1 MEYGGDDEFRVQFK
15 GKRKQYEVDYESLSQ
30 SAVEKLMADDVEYV
44 RSVCGVDV
52 GIQFSVD
59 LNSNLIS
66 VQENMAS
73 MMLRYSKWNKER
85 LVEKYMDNPKSLL
98 VAAGII
104 VPEPASFPT
113 TRTRTSDP
121 TTSSPSSSR
130 RSSRGAS
137 RLLNTLVGA
146 SKTKSILTSTN
157 PPHSSFAET
166 QIR

>member
-1 MEYGGDDEFRVQFK
+1 MMEYGGDDEFRVQFK

-59 LNSNLIS
+59 LDSNLIS

-85 LVEKYMDNPKSLL
+85 LVEKYMDNPKSL
-98 VAAGII
+98 
-104 VPEPASFPT
+104 S
-113 TRTRTSDP
+113 
-121 TTSSPSSSR
+121 
-130 RSSRGAS
+130 
-137 RLLNTLVGA
+137 LLQQ
-146 SKTKSILTSTN
+146 
-157 PPHSSFAET
+157 E
-166 QIR
+166 